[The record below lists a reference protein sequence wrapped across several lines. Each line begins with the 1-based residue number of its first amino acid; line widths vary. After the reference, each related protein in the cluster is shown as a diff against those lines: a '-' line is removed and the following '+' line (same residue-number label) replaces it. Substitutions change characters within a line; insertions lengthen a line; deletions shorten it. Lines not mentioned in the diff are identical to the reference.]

1 MCDKVAKLF
10 PLVVKVVKV
19 LIGVPKEV
27 AELNEELHRVEGCIN
42 VADRM
47 AASAGQGN
55 QDEDGIKK
63 MVKDLREATLRIEEV
78 TDDYMITEQQQNPH
92 DHGCIAV
99 LYAASNFIKNM
110 IIRLRISYEIEDIK
124 SSVVELEERSKI
136 SGLKI
141 QSTSCSSVKWH
152 SLREE
157 AWYIKEDKIVGFEAP
172 TKKLMGWLLGNK
184 EKRLELAVIC
194 VVGMGGRG
202 KTTLAKTAYD
212 KVIGEFDCGAYIT
225 VSPVYTVEDLLRN
238 ILNKMCERRN
248 ETPPKDISQMDR
260 KTLTDKVSNYL
271 KKKRYVLLFDDV
283 WNHEFWNEIRF
294 ALYDDN
300 NKSRI
305 IITTRNMNVADFCN
319 ESSILYVHNLQ
330 PLSKQQSLDLFTKK
344 AFKNGCDEDF
354 MKEVKEISSKI
365 VEKCEGLPLAIV
377 AVGGLLSKKNDFS
390 EWQDVYQTLIST
402 LDMNPNSTGITN
414 IIGLSYNDLPYHL
427 KSCFLYFGIYPEDY
441 EVGPKRL
448 IRQWIAEG
456 FVKPVPRSLKTL
468 DKVGEQHLKEL
479 VDRNLVQVS
488 SFSIDGKP
496 KGCRVHD
503 LLRDMI
509 LTKIEDISF
518 CHFASDA
525 EGDRSMLSW
534 KIRRLQIATKSND
547 HLKDTSIEGSLIRS
561 LYTFRRKKLPEGLV
575 KIIPTKCKRLK
586 IFDFEDNWV
595 KYIPENFGCLI
606 QLRYLS
612 FRNTKVRNIPESIG
626 NLLNLETLD
635 LRGTFVSKLPKEINQ
650 LRKLQ
655 HLLYK
660 HNISWNDGV
669 KMMGGFAGLE
679 SLHTLHKVETSHNG
693 GELTKELERFM
704 QLRCLGLVN
713 VKPEYISPLY
723 SSIEKIQYLEKL
735 YISVSEDEGSI
746 DWDCINS
753 PLPMLQ
759 KLSLIGRL
767 ERFPKWIAKQES
779 LVKLTLWYSN
789 LTEDPLKVL
798 SSLPKLVSL
807 SLSSAYRGETLHFQ
821 NGGFQKLKRL
831 VLKSLSS
838 LNSIHINEGALPLL
852 KELVLKHIPELS
864 KIPSGINHLN
874 KLEVFD
880 IIGTRFLCSGVGE
893 FP

>member
-1 MCDKVAKLF
+1 
-10 PLVVKVVKV
+10 
-19 LIGVPKEV
+19 
-27 AELNEELHRVEGCIN
+27 
-42 VADRM
+42 
-47 AASAGQGN
+47 
-55 QDEDGIKK
+55 
-63 MVKDLREATLRIEEV
+63 
-78 TDDYMITEQQQNPH
+78 
-92 DHGCIAV
+92 
-99 LYAASNFIKNM
+99 
-110 IIRLRISYEIEDIK
+110 
-124 SSVVELEERSKI
+124 
-136 SGLKI
+136 
-141 QSTSCSSVKWH
+141 
-152 SLREE
+152 
-157 AWYIKEDKIVGFEAP
+157 
-172 TKKLMGWLLGNK
+172 
-184 EKRLELAVIC
+184 
-194 VVGMGGRG
+194 
-202 KTTLAKTAYD
+202 
-212 KVIGEFDCGAYIT
+212 
-225 VSPVYTVEDLLRN
+225 
-238 ILNKMCERRN
+238 
-248 ETPPKDISQMDR
+248 
-260 KTLTDKVSNYL
+260 
-271 KKKRYVLLFDDV
+271 
-283 WNHEFWNEIRF
+283 
-294 ALYDDN
+294 
-300 NKSRI
+300 
-305 IITTRNMNVADFCN
+305 MN
-319 ESSILYVHNLQ
+319 L
-330 PLSKQQSLDLFTKK
+330 
-344 AFKNGCDEDF
+344 
-354 MKEVKEISSKI
+354 
-365 VEKCEGLPLAIV
+365 
-377 AVGGLLSKKNDFS
+377 
-390 EWQDVYQTLIST
+390 
-402 LDMNPNSTGITN
+402 NSTGITN

-456 FVKPVPRSLKTL
+456 FVKPVLGSLKTP

-496 KGCRVHD
+496 KRCRVHD

-509 LTKIEDISF
+509 LTKIEDTNF
-518 CHFASDA
+518 CHFASDTQD
-525 EGDRSMLSW
+525 DRAILNS
-534 KIRRLQIATKSND
+534 KIRRLQIATKSNE
-547 HLKDTSIEGSLIRS
+547 HLNGASIEGSLIRS
-561 LYTFRRKKLPEGLV
+561 LYTFRRKKLSEDLV
-575 KIIPTKCKRLK
+575 KIIPAKCKRLK
-586 IFDFEDNWV
+586 IFDFEDNWL
-595 KYIPENFGCLI
+595 KYIPENFGCLT

-612 FRNTKVRNIPESIG
+612 FRNTKVGNIPEFIG

-635 LRGTFVSKLPKEINQ
+635 LRGTYVSKLPKEINQ
-650 LRKLQ
+650 LKKLQ

-679 SLHTLHKVETSHNG
+679 SLHTLHKVETSPNG
-693 GELTKELERFM
+693 GELTKELEKFM

-723 SSIEKIQYLEKL
+723 SSIEKMQYLEKL

-838 LNSIHINEGALPLL
+838 LNSIHINEGVLPLL

-864 KIPSGINHLN
+864 KIPYGINHLN

-880 IIGTRFLCSGVGE
+880 IIGMSEEFKTRVQENDLGKKILLVKHTH
-893 FP
+893 